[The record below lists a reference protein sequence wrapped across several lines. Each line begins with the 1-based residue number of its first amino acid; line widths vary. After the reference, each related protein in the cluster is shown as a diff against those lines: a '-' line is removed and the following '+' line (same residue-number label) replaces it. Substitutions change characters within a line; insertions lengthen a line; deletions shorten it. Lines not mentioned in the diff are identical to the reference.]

1 MHQIFDIDD
10 YCRDIYKAACDKV
23 SEYVDNKYP
32 HIKEFYDAYFN
43 WSVDT
48 DDLRFEL
55 NKLRDLLVKL
65 NACKSDFEILK
76 KCTNGR
82 AIRNDWCFNIEFLYL
97 KIVHKFN
104 LGYSNSMFYVYDKD
118 IQNVYFYHRKMNSHT
133 DVKSMKTI
141 IDWLINNQELF
152 LSLYQ
157 EEGKNDICFE
167 FSIDISN
174 LHYVSQMSLKGLKD
188 MIGGSVYNDYVKI
201 NLYE

>member
-1 MHQIFDIDD
+1 MHQIFDIDNH
-10 YCRDIYKAACDKV
+10 CHDIYREACDKV

-48 DDLRFEL
+48 DDLSFEL

-76 KCTNGR
+76 KCTNGK
-82 AIRNDWCFNIEFLYL
+82 AIRNDWYSHIDFFYL
-97 KIVHKFN
+97 SIILKFD
-104 LGYSNSMFYVYDKD
+104 LCLSNSMSYDKYERV
-118 IQNVYFYHRKMNSHT
+118 VYFHHSRN
-133 DVKSMKTI
+133 DVQLVKTFV
-141 IDWLINNQELF
+141 DWLINNQELF

-157 EEGKNDICFE
+157 EEGKDDICFE

-174 LHYVSQMSLKGLKD
+174 LHYVNQMSLKGLKD